1 MYHTPDWYSQLRDVG
16 MLWQALGGV
25 ALFWNNMPKRKG
37 YRLFF
42 ALFWIGGAALFL
54 LARRYYDFL
63 LLSEGTN
70 VYIVYFLSVAVVMA
84 CCKVSVWVALMV
96 GSSGFLAQ
104 QVCGGLELTFR
115 SIPAIGAAIDY
126 SNYIVALDLLFF
138 GVGYYLIWR
147 IYHNKTFVE
156 NENISPLQ
164 MGSFSIL
171 SLLFSLGFYTINQY
185 VRGWANLSPIELTTN
200 SLYITIGGVFLLVMQ
215 YELIRMQRLN
225 ADVQSM
231 KAMLHAQENQWQQG
245 KERAELVNEKYHDLK
260 KLVNSFQG
268 ELDAGMF
275 HKLSKAIEAY
285 DDKVET
291 GNRAA
296 NVVLTEARE
305 ICRSRGIQFTCFVK
319 GSDLDFMEDLDIYSF
334 LKNTMDNAVDAV
346 EKLPE
351 GKERFVSLTVRQ
363 EGEMIALHEE
373 NPCEAV
379 TFENGLPK
387 SSQDPDYHGFGM
399 KSMMR
404 IANKYGGAITAKA
417 EDGVFSLDA
426 IFMPE

>member
-1 MYHTPDWYSQLRDVG
+1 MHHAPEWYSQLRDVG

-25 ALFWNNMPKRKG
+25 ALFWNNMPKRKFF
-37 YRLFF
+37 RLYY
-42 ALFWIGGAALFL
+42 ALFWILGAAFFL
-54 LARRYYDFL
+54 LARRSNL
-63 LLSEGTN
+63 LWVNEGSN
-70 VYIVYFLSVAVVMA
+70 VYIVYFLSIIVVLA
-84 CCKVSVWVALMV
+84 CCKVSIWVALMV
-96 GSSGFLAQ
+96 GASGFLAQ
-104 QVCGGLELTFR
+104 QICGGLELALR
-115 SIPAIGAAIDY
+115 SIPAVGAAFDY
-126 SNYIVALDLLFF
+126 SNLLVLLDVLFF
-138 GVGYYLIWR
+138 GTGYYLIWR
-147 IYHNKTFVE
+147 IYRNKTFRE
-156 NENISPLQ
+156 NEHISPLQ
-164 MGSFSIL
+164 MGVFSIL
-171 SLLFSLGFYTINQY
+171 SFLFSLGFYTVNQY
-185 VRGWANLSPIELTTN
+185 VRGWTNFSPIELTIN
-200 SLYITIGGVFLLVMQ
+200 SLYISIGGIFLLVMQ

-268 ELDAGMF
+268 KLDAGMF
-275 HKLSKAIEAY
+275 HKLSKAIESY

-305 ICRSRGIQFTCFVK
+305 LCRSRGIQFTCYVK

-351 GKERFVSLTVRQ
+351 GKERFISLTVRRD
-363 EGEMIALHEE
+363 GDMIALHEE
-373 NPCEAV
+373 NPCEV
-379 TFENGLPK
+379 VIFENGLPTSEK
-387 SSQDPDYHGFGM
+387 DPDYHGFGM

-426 IFMPE
+426 IFMPK